1 MSIPKLDTCIP
12 EFGMCIPKSET
23 EIFCKDSA
31 FFLKHQMI
39 IELSFVCS
47 LFVRMIIGL
56 EDLDRMVVVEDNPGG
71 WFLLQLQFLTGLI
84 P

>member
-1 MSIPKLDTCIP
+1 MFIPKFGIYIP
-12 EFGMCIPKSET
+12 ESGMCIPKFGT
-23 EIFCKDSA
+23 EIFRKDSA

-39 IELSFVCS
+39 IELSLMFY
-47 LFVRMIIGL
+47 LFIRMIIGF
-56 EDLDRMVVVEDNPGG
+56 EDLDGMVVVEDDPGG

>member
-1 MSIPKLDTCIP
+1 MSIPKFGIYIP
-12 EFGMCIPKSET
+12 ESGMCIPKFGT
-23 EIFCKDSA
+23 EIFCKDNA
-31 FFLKHQMI
+31 FFLKHKKI
-39 IELSFVCS
+39 SELSFVCS